1 MSTQFEKQ
9 GIKAHFHSL
18 NTTSFETEADILEKT
33 YKNIT
38 PDCVMSIRLED
49 ISNTSFGPVWL
60 IPNKLNTKFKMEAYQ
75 PKTLKPIWKAEISSD
90 TQMGFSSMTNK
101 SAKLIVKTMKED
113 GLFE

>member
-1 MSTQFEKQ
+1 
-9 GIKAHFHSL
+9 
-18 NTTSFETEADILEKT
+18 
-33 YKNIT
+33 
-38 PDCVMSIRLED
+38 
-49 ISNTSFGPVWL
+49 
-60 IPNKLNTKFKMEAYQ
+60 MEAYQ